1 MTKFNQEFR
10 VKVIKERISGK
21 SFATIA
27 KRFNVGESTVKTW
40 FSRYEAGGTDQL
52 LRVNRYYTPEFKK
65 EVIEYRWEHGLSLI
79 QTAAQFQIP
88 DHGIIYQWERRYLK
102 KGISGLLPQKKGRP
116 SIMPGKP
123 KKEKDLTRLE
133 QLESENAQLRM
144 ENEFLKKLDA
154 LVQQRKKQQRK
165 K

>member
-1 MTKFNQEFR
+1 
-10 VKVIKERISGK
+10 
-21 SFATIA
+21 
-27 KRFNVGESTVKTW
+27 
-40 FSRYEAGGTDQL
+40 
-52 LRVNRYYTPEFKK
+52 
-65 EVIEYRWEHGLSLI
+65 
-79 QTAAQFQIP
+79 
-88 DHGIIYQWERRYLK
+88 
-102 KGISGLLPQKKGRP
+102 
-116 SIMPGKP
+116 MPRKP